1 MSRSVFIIIGFLVAL
16 VIILSGL
23 VGFFYGQS
31 TPLMSPNIIT
41 ETKTVR
47 ETITITKTVTIT
59 TSSSRTLF
67 VKAYEEYNRLELI
80 ISNYGVNDEKITDIL
95 INGIQIDKVEPQIK
109 YQTRIYKD
117 HIPVLFV
124 SICPLIIEP
133 NASITIIV
141 NFSTIN
147 FMEPYKVVLKTSSG
161 QEYTAIIEWFPPF
174 EKLEIVNAYAT
185 KLTSNTWTISV
196 SIKNTGNIDSIITDI
211 FINGKPYTVAG
222 GTLTGT
228 SLPLQMPV
236 GSSKTIIISI
246 ISSVTSP
253 YTSGQTIEVKIH
265 TVIGAE
271 YPKAVVLP

>member
-1 MSRSVFIIIGFLVAL
+1 MVAL

-47 ETITITKTVTIT
+47 ETITITKMVTIT

-80 ISNYGVNDEKITDIL
+80 ISNYGVNEEKITDIL
-95 INGIQIDKVEPQIK
+95 VNGIQIDKVEPQIK
-109 YQTRIYKD
+109 YQIYKD
-117 HIPVLFV
+117 RIPV
-124 SICPLIIEP
+124 IACPLGMCPFTIEP

-147 FMEPYKVVLKTSSG
+147 FMNPYKVVLKTSSG
-161 QEYTAIIEWFPPF
+161 QEYPAIIEWFPPF

-196 SIKNTGNIDSIITDI
+196 SIRNTGNMDSIITDI

-236 GSSKTIIISI
+236 GSSKTIIITI
-246 ISSVTSP
+246 ISSVTSS

-265 TVIGAE
+265 TAIGAE